1 MNQAIRKLSGLL
13 VLPVLLAALL
23 MMPLRAKAAEY
34 ACDAV
39 IPVSMELNGTH
50 DEKFEVTIEL
60 AEGADETTPLPAEE
74 ACSLL
79 LGDGESGNFAI
90 HYTEPGDYFYV
101 IRQTAGDTAYMSY
114 DATVYAVQVQVTNL
128 ETPDG
133 TTLTYTVTAYDA
145 SIPEPDTEDKVSEL
159 AFLNTYAP
167 PTPTPDEH
175 PDIAEGIENGTWGG
189 APTATPG
196 AVNLNALLPQTS
208 DDLPLTA
215 LVVVLV
221 LAAAAIVVLVVLRV
235 RKNKQDGQ
243 Q

>member
-1 MNQAIRKLSGLL
+1 M
-13 VLPVLLAALL
+13 
-23 MMPLRAKAAEY
+23 
-34 ACDAV
+34 
-39 IPVSMELNGTH
+39 
-50 DEKFEVTIEL
+50 
-60 AEGADETTPLPAEE
+60 
-74 ACSLL
+74 
-79 LGDGESGNFAI
+79 
-90 HYTEPGDYFYV
+90 

-189 APTATPG
+189 TPTPKP
-196 AVNLNALLPQTS
+196 VSILPQTS
-208 DDLPLTA
+208 DALPLTA

-235 RKNKQDGQ
+235 RKNKQGGQ

>member
-23 MMPLRAKAAEY
+23 MMPVRANAEEVPY
-34 ACDAV
+34 ECFAEL
-39 IPVSMELNGTH
+39 PVSVELNGEN
-50 DEKFEVTIEL
+50 DEQFHVTIEL
-60 AEGADETTPLPAEE
+60 AEGMDETAPLPDE
-74 ACSLL
+74 AADGLLIAGDASDSL
-79 LGDGESGNFAI
+79 SNF
-90 HYTEPGDYFYV
+90 HFTKPGDYVYV
-101 IRQTAGDTAYMSY
+101 VKQEIGNTAYMSY
-114 DATVYAVQVQVTNL
+114 DNTV
-128 ETPDG
+128 
-133 TTLTYTVTAYDA
+133 YTVTIRVTNADNGGLQHEIWA
-145 SIPEPDTEDKVSEL
+145 TTDDDPNTKVQEL

-167 PTPTPDEH
+167 PTPAPTDEH

-189 APTATPG
+189 TPTPKPVST
-196 AVNLNALLPQTS
+196 LPQTS
-208 DDLPLTA
+208 DALPLTA

>member
-23 MMPLRAKAAEY
+23 MMPVRANAEEVPY
-34 ACDAV
+34 ECFAEL
-39 IPVSMELNGTH
+39 PVSVELNGNH
-50 DEKFEVTIEL
+50 DEQFHVTIEL
-60 AEGADETTPLPAEE
+60 AEGMDETAPLPDE
-74 ACSLL
+74 AADGLL
-79 LGDGESGNFAI
+79 IAGDASDSFSNF
-90 HYTEPGDYFYV
+90 YFTKPGDYVYV
-101 IRQTAGDTAYMSY
+101 VKQEIGDTAYMSY
-114 DATVYAVQVQVTNL
+114 DNTV
-128 ETPDG
+128 
-133 TTLTYTVTAYDA
+133 YTVTIRVTNADNGGLQHEIWA
-145 SIPEPDTEDKVSEL
+145 TTDDDPNTKVQEL

-167 PTPTPDEH
+167 PTPAPTDEH

-189 APTATPG
+189 TPTPKPVST
-196 AVNLNALLPQTS
+196 LPQTS
-208 DDLPLTA
+208 DALPLTA

>member
-23 MMPLRAKAAEY
+23 MMPVRANAEEVPY
-34 ACDAV
+34 ECFAEL
-39 IPVSMELNGTH
+39 PVSVELNGDH
-50 DEKFEVTIEL
+50 DEQFHVTIEL
-60 AEGADETTPLPAEE
+60 AEGMDETAPLPDE
-74 ACSLL
+74 AADGLL
-79 LGDGESGNFAI
+79 IAGDASDSFSNF
-90 HYTEPGDYFYV
+90 HFTKPGDYVYV
-101 IRQTAGDTAYMSY
+101 VKQEIGDTAYMSY
-114 DATVYAVQVQVTNL
+114 DNTV
-128 ETPDG
+128 
-133 TTLTYTVTAYDA
+133 YTVTIRVTNADNGGLQHEIWA
-145 SIPEPDTEDKVSEL
+145 TTDDDPNTKVQEL

-167 PTPTPDEH
+167 PTPAPTDEH

-189 APTATPG
+189 TPTPKPVST
-196 AVNLNALLPQTS
+196 LPQTS
-208 DDLPLTA
+208 DALPLTA

>member
-23 MMPLRAKAAEY
+23 MMPVRANAGEVPYECFAEL
-34 ACDAV
+34 
-39 IPVSMELNGTH
+39 PVSVELNGDH
-50 DEKFEVTIEL
+50 DEQFHVTIEL
-60 AEGADETTPLPAEE
+60 AEGMDETAPLPDE
-74 ACSLL
+74 AADGLL
-79 LGDGESGNFAI
+79 IAGDASDSFSNF
-90 HYTEPGDYFYV
+90 HFTKPGDYVYV
-101 IRQTAGDTAYMSY
+101 VKQEIGNTAYMSY
-114 DATVYAVQVQVTNL
+114 DNTV
-128 ETPDG
+128 
-133 TTLTYTVTAYDA
+133 YTVTIRVTNADNGGLQHEIWA
-145 SIPEPDTEDKVSEL
+145 TTDDDPNTKVQEL

-167 PTPTPDEH
+167 PTPAPTDEH

-189 APTATPG
+189 TPTPKPVST
-196 AVNLNALLPQTS
+196 LPQTS
-208 DDLPLTA
+208 DALPLTA